1 MFTAYKDA
9 HVVVTGGANGIGKA
23 LALGFAKR
31 GANVAVVDIHGDE
44 AKAVAAEITA
54 MGCKSI
60 AIQAD
65 VSVLDECAKV
75 YDTVMDAFGRCDVL
89 VNDAGVSALS
99 DVEHIPEKDLRWVFE
114 TNVYS
119 HWFMMQKFLPQ
130 MRKQGTH
137 CQILNVC
144 SIAGL
149 ISMNGAPAYFSSKHA
164 AVALSECVY
173 KQLKAENANIDI
185 SIFCPGYVQTEM
197 HLTDR
202 HRPERFAIHD
212 DEPYYHTEQYAGM
225 VAFNKMLLDSGAPL
239 DIAVETIFT
248 ALEKNSSTS
257 WTAPNTSVCC
267 VSRAY
272 LRRKSSPRGL
282 LYAKLT
288 TTSRLEEMKMGEQ
301 IKRNSCSISG

>member
-1 MFTAYKDA
+1 MFTTYKDA
-9 HVVVTGGANGIGKA
+9 LAVVTGGANGIGKA

-31 GANVAVVDIHGDE
+31 GANVVVVDIHGDE
-44 AKAVAAEITA
+44 AKTVADEITA
-54 MGCKSI
+54 MGRKSI
-60 AIQAD
+60 AIEAD
-65 VSVLDECAKV
+65 VSVLEECVKV
-75 YDTVMDAFGRCDVL
+75 YDAVMDSFGRCDVL

-173 KQLKAENANIDI
+173 KQLKAENADIDV

-225 VAFNKMLLDSGAPL
+225 VAFNKMLLDNGAPL
-239 DIAVETIFT
+239 DTAVETIFT
-248 ALEKNSSTS
+248 ALEKEQFYILDS
-257 WTAPNTSVCC
+257 AKYE
-267 VSRAY
+267 R
-272 LRRKSSPRGL
+272 L
-282 LYAKLT
+282 LC
-288 TTSRLEEMKMGEQ
+288 EQ
-301 IKRNSCSISG
+301 GVFEAEKVRPVDFYTLN

>member
-1 MFTAYKDA
+1 MEPILLAYLGIA
-9 HVVVTGGANGIGKA
+9 LMTGLTFIGSSYGVTICGNAVVGAMKKNPD
-23 LALGFAKR
+23 ALG
-31 GANVAVVDIHGDE
+31 
-44 AKAVAAEITA
+44 TY
-54 MGCKSI
+54 I
-60 AIQAD
+60 A
-65 VSVLDECAKV
+65 L
-75 YDTVMDAFGRCDVL
+75 
-89 VNDAGVSALS
+89 SALPS
-99 DVEHIPEKDLRWVFE
+99 SQGLYGFVG
-114 TNVYS
+114 Y
-119 HWFMMQKFLPQ
+119 FMMQKFLPQ

-212 DEPYYHTEQYAGM
+212 EPYYHTEQYAGM

-248 ALEKNSSTS
+248 ALEKEQFYILDS
-257 WTAPNTSVCC
+257 AKYE
-267 VSRAY
+267 R
-272 LRRKSSPRGL
+272 L
-282 LYAKLT
+282 LC
-288 TTSRLEEMKMGEQ
+288 EQ
-301 IKRNSCSISG
+301 GVFEAEKVRPVDFYTLN

>member
-31 GANVAVVDIHGDE
+31 SANVAVVDIHGDE

-248 ALEKNSSTS
+248 ALEKEQFYILDS
-257 WTAPNTSVCC
+257 AKYE
-267 VSRAY
+267 R
-272 LRRKSSPRGL
+272 L
-282 LYAKLT
+282 LC
-288 TTSRLEEMKMGEQ
+288 EQ
-301 IKRNSCSISG
+301 GVFEAEKVRPVDFYTLN